1 MKIKELRKA
10 VKEVSQEMN
19 GVKKEAPEV
28 QAEPVAAAEP
38 APEEAP
44 AEGNK
49 NADFISLLFASRTQA
64 HIFHLQV
71 EGPGAYAAHI
81 ALNAYYDGIPAL
93 ADAIAELIQGR
104 YGIIK
109 GYTTP
114 PSWIEDGNALAYFQ
128 DLMKTVDEARKGL
141 PQDSNL
147 QNSIDNVVDLIQSTV
162 YKLTYLQ

>member
-10 VKEVSQEMN
+10 VKEISQEMS
-19 GVKKEAPEV
+19 VKKEAEETP
-28 QAEPVAAAEP
+28 AAAIEP
-38 APEEAP
+38 ETAPEEAP
-44 AEGNK
+44 AEGNA

-71 EGPGAYAAHI
+71 QGPGAFAAHT

-114 PSWIEDGNALAYFQ
+114 PSWIEDGNPLAYFQ
-128 DLMKTVDEARKGL
+128 DLVKTVDEA
-141 PQDSNL
+141 
-147 QNSIDNVVDLIQSTV
+147 IQT
-162 YKLTYLQ
+162 YILTIKNKR

>member
-10 VKEVSQEMN
+10 VKEISQEMS
-19 GVKKEAPEV
+19 VKKEAEETP
-28 QAEPVAAAEP
+28 AAAIEP
-38 APEEAP
+38 ETAPEEAP
-44 AEGNK
+44 AEGNA

-71 EGPGAYAAHI
+71 QGPGAFAAHT

-114 PSWIEDGNALAYFQ
+114 PSWIEDGNPLAYFQ